1 MFRSVSLGWNDV
13 DRFEVGEVKNKK
25 MVMFNFSK
33 YYLGSKTGAALAKQ
47 LAGYEGGI
55 PDTYDKS
62 AEELAALLN
71 D

>member
-1 MFRSVSLGWNDV
+1 
-13 DRFEVGEVKNKK
+13 
-25 MVMFNFSK
+25 MVMFNFAK
-33 YYLGSKTGAALAKQ
+33 YYSGSKTGAALARQ

-71 D
+71 N

>member
-1 MFRSVSLGWNDV
+1 MA
-13 DRFEVGEVKNKK
+13 
-25 MVMFNFSK
+25 MFNLAK
-33 YYLGSKTGAALAKQ
+33 YYSGSKTGAALARQ

-71 D
+71 N